1 MEAVKELMLV
11 MMLVLKK
18 IFLSVQALCL
28 NSFTPSIHLK
38 QPKYTRKYTRLIL
51 KSLVKIR
58 FRTYRDLTDIYN
70 MAMKSKQNIVN
81 GLRFTTKIGYKV
93 EKKMYY

>member
-1 MEAVKELMLV
+1 MEAAKELMLV

-38 QPKYTRKYTRLIL
+38 QPKYTRLIL